1 MAAGEARARH
11 DVAVVGGGPAGAA
24 AAHLLATWG
33 HSVVVLTK
41 PEPHDPSLA
50 ESLPPSCLK
59 LFGAVGI
66 AAAVEAAGFLRSRG
80 NTVWWGSGPPRTE
93 SFERG
98 AAGFQVLR
106 RTFDRLMLAE
116 AERAGAEIRRGVTV
130 RAVTLPPTGDTD
142 GCVHV
147 RAEDERGAPV
157 IVDAR
162 SALDCTGR
170 AGVLGHRYR
179 ERVAAGG
186 STLALVGVWQ
196 RDDDWRLPDESH
208 TLVETYA
215 DGWAWSVPTSTRRR
229 YLTVMVDPRT
239 TTWDPGGPLGGVYS
253 AQVRKTTHFTR
264 LTAGARLEGAP
275 WACDASQY
283 GAREFGGTGFLL
295 VGDAATSIDPL
306 SSFGV
311 KKALASAWL
320 AAIVTHTRLRR
331 PEREAL
337 ALRLYDER
345 ERRVFASYRRQAAT
359 FFADVSHQNPH
370 PFWSDRADPSDQQ
383 RDALD
388 DDDEDQIDRFRHD
401 RDVLDAFD
409 AVKRAASI
417 RLRAADRV
425 RRRVHPAV
433 EGREVVAETRIVIGD
448 GPDASVAV
456 RYLRGVDLPR
466 LVAMAGAHRQ
476 VPDLYEAYQRVGPP
490 VALPDFLGALSVLL
504 GKGVLRNDSP

>member
-130 RAVTLPPTGDTD
+130 RRVTLPPTGDTD

-215 DGWAWSVPTSTRRR
+215 DGWAWSVPTLTRRR

-239 TTWDPGGPLGGVYS
+239 TTWDPGGPLGGC
-253 AQVRKTTHFTR
+253 
-264 LTAGARLEGAP
+264 TA
-275 WACDASQY
+275 
-283 GAREFGGTGFLL
+283 
-295 VGDAATSIDPL
+295 
-306 SSFGV
+306 
-311 KKALASAWL
+311 
-320 AAIVTHTRLRR
+320 RR
-331 PEREAL
+331 
-337 ALRLYDER
+337 
-345 ERRVFASYRRQAAT
+345 FA
-359 FFADVSHQNPH
+359 
-370 PFWSDRADPSDQQ
+370 
-383 RDALD
+383 
-388 DDDEDQIDRFRHD
+388 
-401 RDVLDAFD
+401 
-409 AVKRAASI
+409 
-417 RLRAADRV
+417 
-425 RRRVHPAV
+425 RRR
-433 EGREVVAETRIVIGD
+433 T
-448 GPDASVAV
+448 
-456 RYLRGVDLPR
+456 LRG
-466 LVAMAGAHRQ
+466 
-476 VPDLYEAYQRVGPP
+476 
-490 VALPDFLGALSVLL
+490 
-504 GKGVLRNDSP
+504 